1 MQRVSKNLIPAQHWI
16 QIYFCKTVNLLS
28 RYTIEPELEPARK
41 LVNTDL
47 ELELAIRDFRAI
59 TLQ

>member
-1 MQRVSKNLIPAQHWI
+1 MIPAQHWI

-28 RYTIEPELEPARK
+28 RYTLEPELEPARK